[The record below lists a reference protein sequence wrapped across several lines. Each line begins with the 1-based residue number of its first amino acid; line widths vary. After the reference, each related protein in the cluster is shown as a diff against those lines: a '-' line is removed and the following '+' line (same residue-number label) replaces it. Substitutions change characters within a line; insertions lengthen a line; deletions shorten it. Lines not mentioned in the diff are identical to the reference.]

1 MKSASIDRTL
11 WPALAALAG
20 AFLLFEFTLLDLAV
34 QDHLYDFEKARWW
47 VDAKNVLGRVL
58 FYTGPKGVIILLGL
72 TLLALAAGPASWRA
86 RFGFAEPARANLCV
100 AFLTLASVPA
110 FIGQL
115 KAVTNVFCPS
125 EIRAYGG
132 DVPYVRVLECYPASE
147 RPNRRGRCFPAGH
160 ASGGFALLGLAG
172 LARTKRAR
180 TLAIASALGTGGAMG
195 FYQMAKGSHYLSHT
209 VITAL
214 IAWIFFL
221 GWRRILRVAAK
232 SEKPAISA
240 AC

>member
-1 MKSASIDRTL
+1 MKHVRLDQTF

-20 AFLLFEFTLLDLAV
+20 AFLLFEFTSLDLAV

-47 VDAKNVLGRVL
+47 VDAKNVRGRTL
-58 FYTGPKGVIILLGL
+58 FYTGPKAVIILIGL
-72 TLLALAAGPASWRA
+72 VLLALAVGPASWRA
-86 RFGFAEPARANLCV
+86 RFSFAEPARANLYV

-125 EIRAYGG
+125 EIRTYGG
-132 DVPYVRVLECYPASE
+132 DVPYVRVLECYPAGDL
-147 RPNRRGRCFPAGH
+147 PNRRGRCFPAGH

-180 TLAIASALGTGGAMG
+180 TISIVSALGTGGTMG
-195 FYQMAKGSHYLSHT
+195 CYQMAKGSHYLSHT

-214 IAWIFFL
+214 IAWIFFI

-232 SEKPAISA
+232 SANAREES
-240 AC
+240 

>member
-1 MKSASIDRTL
+1 MKDVRIDQTF

-20 AFLLFEFTLLDLAV
+20 VFLLFEFTPLDLAM

-47 VDAKNVLGRVL
+47 VDAKNVLGRTL
-58 FYTGPKGVIILLGL
+58 FYTGPKAVIILLGL
-72 TLLALAAGPASWRA
+72 VLLALAAGPVAWRA
-86 RFGFAEPARANLCV
+86 RFNFAEPARANLYV

-110 FIGQL
+110 LIGQL

-132 DVPYVRVLECYPASE
+132 DVPYVRVLECYPASD
-147 RPNRRGRCFPAGH
+147 RPSRRGRCFPAGH

-180 TLAIASALGTGGAMG
+180 TIAIASALGTGGAMG

-221 GWRRILRVAAK
+221 GWRRILRAATK
-232 SEKPAISA
+232 SEKL
-240 AC
+240 